1 MINVLQNH
9 SVEQA
14 QSIANSR
21 LSISDRAAKFAVEQV
36 GKYGR
41 PVNDVALQLGS
52 NWHTV
57 NDAVMYYGTQLINDK
72 NRYQKVEAVKLD
84 ETLFEKIGEFNKQ
97 HYSTQISDV
106 KKGQL
111 LDIVPGRS

>member
-1 MINVLQNH
+1 
-9 SVEQA
+9 
-14 QSIANSR
+14 
-21 LSISDRAAKFAVEQV
+21 
-36 GKYGR
+36 
-41 PVNDVALQLGS
+41 
-52 NWHTV
+52 
-57 NDAVMYYGTQLINDK
+57 MYYGTQLINDK